1 MPLSHDENVHGKKT
15 ILDKMWG
22 SYEQKFAQVK
32 VLYMY
37 MYTHPGKKLNFMG
50 NELGMFR
57 EFDET
62 RENDWFLLDYSRH
75 AAFARYYKDLCK
87 YITSDKCLCAL
98 CHKDCDDPIED
109 MKTLKDKVRKAWG
122 KDEMKNAMHSSDSLE
137 NVKREKN
144 LVFNNI

>member
-1 MPLSHDENVHGKKT
+1 MKSLKQFLFESVQEVNGFVMLKPEF
-15 ILDKMWG
+15 LDKSEEWCKMLQNNGWQII
-22 SYEQKFAQVK
+22 QKKEFIMPNDMA
-32 VLYMY
+32 
-37 MYTHPGKKLNFMG
+37 
-50 NELGMFR
+50 NELYIMHKNKPF
-57 EFDET
+57 
-62 RENDWFLLDYSRH
+62 
-75 AAFARYYKDLCK
+75 YKDLCK

-98 CHKDCDDPIED
+98 CHKDCDNPIED